1 MLSPNT
7 VFRKTE
13 LGNAEVANRKLGLRA
28 ELRRLL
34 ILIDGRNNVAKLA
47 AFVRMPEVDGLLYEL
62 QSLGVIEVSDGT
74 VTTTISAPAA
84 VATPSAVGDA
94 TLAPTQEQ
102 FAAARSAAVRFLN
115 DTLGP
120 GAETLAIKVERTKN
134 AQELRDVVTQVR
146 QSLDRMMGAATG
158 QRFLDA
164 VRTAA
169 TKS

>member
-7 VFRKTE
+7 IFRKTE

-34 ILIDGRNNVAKLA
+34 ILVDGRNTTAKLA
-47 AFVRMPEVDGLLYEL
+47 AFVRLPEVDSLLYEL
-62 QSLGVIEVSDGT
+62 QSLGVIEVSD
-74 VTTTISAPAA
+74 SSP
-84 VATPSAVGDA
+84 VATAATPASVAPSGDQS
-94 TLAPTQEQ
+94 LAPTQEQ

-120 GAETLAIKVERTKN
+120 GAETLAIKLERTKN

-146 QSLDRMMGAATG
+146 QSLDRMMGASTG

-164 VRTAA
+164 VRAA
-169 TKS
+169 ASKL